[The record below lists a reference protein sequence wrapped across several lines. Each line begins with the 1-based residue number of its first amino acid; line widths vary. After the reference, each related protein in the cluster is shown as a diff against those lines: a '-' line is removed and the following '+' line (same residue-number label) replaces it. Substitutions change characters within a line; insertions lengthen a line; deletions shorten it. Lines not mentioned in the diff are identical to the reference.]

1 MSCRRKWTTNNL
13 QRKLEV
19 ALKGE
24 KNSASAFSSHD
35 SCLQLVDCK
44 NVDSWTRPSRW
55 IRIWSVWD
63 TIKTRLVFLAR
74 TTLRR
79 HLRHSKTMAQAC
91 SSVMGAEKLPV
102 ISSKFKQASALSWQG
117 DQEVSQNR
125 FSGGEAMALVFCP
138 TNLTFHSNWGW
149 KFDKN
154 FRGLLVRKF
163 CVQLLSL
170 CQRLRM
176 CAPASSLR
184 RWCSARGRKFS
195 TLPRWHS
202 KKVNK
207 TDLVLD
213 PFPVK

>member
-138 TNLTFHSNWGW
+138 HKSHISLKLGLKIWQ
-149 KFDKN
+149 KF
-154 FRGLLVRKF
+154 
-163 CVQLLSL
+163 
-170 CQRLRM
+170 
-176 CAPASSLR
+176 P
-184 RWCSARGRKFS
+184 WSARAQILRS
-195 TLPRWHS
+195 TAEFMS
-202 KKVNK
+202 KAENVRAC
-207 TDLVLD
+207 
-213 PFPVK
+213 F